1 MSDYNFSSLNDKEFE
16 DLSADLLTCHLGTR
30 VERFKTGPDGGADGR
45 FFSASGDEV
54 IVQCKHWIKSGLP
67 ALMKSIEK
75 TEAKKVKKLNPKRY
89 VFVTSLELSRANKI
103 KIKNIFSP
111 HILND
116 SDIFGNQDL
125 NDILSRNS
133 DVERKHYKLWIS
145 SSNALQS
152 ILNSAI
158 IGRSRHK
165 LEEII
170 EESNRYVVTENHTRA
185 MEKLEK
191 IHSIII
197 TGAPGVGKTT
207 LADQLSQFYTA
218 KGYNFC
224 FIENSLN
231 EAEQIY
237 REDSYQVFYF
247 DDFLGSNFLLA
258 LGFHQDSLVIN
269 FIKRVEKDKKKRF
282 ILTSRSNI
290 LNQGK
295 WLSDLFEIKKVNRNE
310 YELSISSLT
319 DMDKAKILYNHIWF
333 GDLSEEY
340 IDQIYKDRRYLEII
354 SHKNF
359 NPRLISF
366 ITDHQRLSDIR
377 AEKYWGYINST
388 LSNPK
393 DIWRNVF
400 DVQVYDIC
408 RHIVVAVSLHG
419 KPMVEESLKRLYSG
433 LASSDWVVKPTK
445 NYDTVLRLLVGA
457 LLNRSVINGG
467 RISYDLFN
475 PSIVDFVIS
484 NYLSDFGY
492 IDKLL
497 MCLRTPESI
506 SNLKSLIASGIIK
519 EVYYFDLLESQ
530 LLNLSKEKNGCEID
544 EYKLRILSCASSL
557 SMTPNESVVDYIRI
571 LVKSALRSGP
581 NSFGVDYFEFVR
593 WAYALGLISADDPT
607 FKNQLRD
614 WVFEYKKDMSEF
626 IPISKLVVAIDI
638 PTSSLTIKLK
648 EQYVNYLSEGIT
660 GDVIEAG
667 ILDSV
672 YDADD
677 YDYSAISEYVES
689 RFVELAIAF
698 DEADTE
704 LVCGNCDVDEI
715 IQSNTD
721 SAKHDDLQYEAYKD
735 EGYSTLSVSD
745 AIDDLFDRS

>member
-1 MSDYNFSSLNDKEFE
+1 MSDYNFSSLHDKEFE
-16 DLSADLLTCHLGTR
+16 DLSADLLTCHFGTR
-30 VERFKTGPDGGADGR
+30 VERFKAGQDGGVDGR

-54 IVQCKHWIKSGLP
+54 IVQCKHWIKSGLS
-67 ALMKSIEK
+67 ALLKSIEK

-116 SDIFGNQDL
+116 SDIFGNEDL
-125 NDILSRNS
+125 NDILSRNP
-133 DVERKHYKLWIS
+133 DVEKKHYKLWIPS
-145 SSNALQS
+145 GNALQS

-218 KGYNFC
+218 KGYDFC

-247 DDFLGSNFLLA
+247 DDFLGRNFLLA
-258 LGFHQDSLVIN
+258 LDFHQDSHVID

-310 YELSISSLT
+310 YELLISSLT

-340 IDQIYKDRRYLEII
+340 IDQIYEDKRYLKII
-354 SHKNF
+354 KHKNF

-366 ITDHQRLSDIR
+366 ITDQQRFSDTR
-377 AEKYWGYINST
+377 AEKYWDYINST

-393 DIWRNVF
+393 DIWRNVLE
-400 DVQVYDIC
+400 VQVDDIC

-419 KPMVEESLKRLYSG
+419 KSMAEESLRRLYSG
-433 LASSDWVVKPTK
+433 LMSSSRVSKPAK

-457 LLNRSVINGG
+457 LLNRSVVNGS

-475 PSIVDFVIS
+475 PSIADFVIS
-484 NYLSDFGY
+484 NYL
-492 IDKLL
+492 
-497 MCLRTPESI
+497 
-506 SNLKSLIASGIIK
+506 
-519 EVYYFDLLESQ
+519 
-530 LLNLSKEKNGCEID
+530 
-544 EYKLRILSCASSL
+544 
-557 SMTPNESVVDYIRI
+557 
-571 LVKSALRSGP
+571 
-581 NSFGVDYFEFVR
+581 
-593 WAYALGLISADDPT
+593 
-607 FKNQLRD
+607 
-614 WVFEYKKDMSEF
+614 
-626 IPISKLVVAIDI
+626 
-638 PTSSLTIKLK
+638 TI
-648 EQYVNYLSEGIT
+648 
-660 GDVIEAG
+660 
-667 ILDSV
+667 
-672 YDADD
+672 
-677 YDYSAISEYVES
+677 
-689 RFVELAIAF
+689 
-698 DEADTE
+698 
-704 LVCGNCDVDEI
+704 
-715 IQSNTD
+715 
-721 SAKHDDLQYEAYKD
+721 
-735 EGYSTLSVSD
+735 
-745 AIDDLFDRS
+745 